1 MVNNYQQKES
11 SKMRICW
18 TKGEGKKAL
27 EYIIQRRKEN
37 ASFTVIA
44 DEVNHRF
51 RLKKPVTRSAV
62 RHAYLKYV
70 ADNIENDLH
79 TTTNTEE
86 IVSIYD
92 QIEKEEN
99 EENEIE
105 EVIRQAKEKA
115 RRERDKR
122 IMQKLLKERGAT
134 ELIIEMFKEQI
145 QAYEWMDIQPPEP
158 VNIFPKTEEALLL
171 FSDAQIGEHITLE
184 ETNGLG
190 EYNIHIFKKR
200 MDSLVKQIREFT
212 YIHQLA
218 HNIDTLNI
226 FMLGDNVDG
235 IGIYP
240 GQVHYLD
247 ALVIDQM
254 LIGSEKIAESLLKL
268 LGTFKKIKI
277 TGIVG
282 NHGRIGRKGENPS
295 YVNFDYLLYKML
307 ERLLIN
313 YKDRI
318 EWHIPKSNWTL
329 THIGKVGFLLLHGDT
344 VKAWNG
350 IPYYGIDRADARLT
364 KMLSAHGKTYQYL
377 CMGHHHNPGDVDSA
391 NGEKILNGT
400 MVGGSLFSI
409 NQLHTTSRPS
419 QWFFGVDPE
428 KGITWRYKILLDEE

>member
-1 MVNNYQQKES
+1 MPNFNWRS
-11 SKMRICW
+11 DDGL
-18 TKGEGKKAL
+18 KGLKILIK
-27 EYIIQRRKEN
+27 RRKEGK
-37 ASFTVIA
+37 TYQEIA
-44 DEVNHRF
+44 DEINQTLSLH
-51 RLKKPVTRSAV
+51 VTSESL
-62 RHAYLKYV
+62 RHAYRRHYQWYINEYQSKEILEMNEQLKQ
-70 ADNIENDLH
+70 AETTSIE
-79 TTTNTEE
+79 EE
-86 IVSIYD
+86 ID
-92 QIEKEEN
+92 IEKEA
-99 EENEIE
+99 EETI
-105 EVIRQAKEKA
+105 QKAKEEA
-115 RRERDKR
+115 RKERDRR
-122 IMQKLLKERGAT
+122 ILQKLLKERAAT
-134 ELIIEMFKEQI
+134 ELIIDMFKEQI
-145 QAYEWMDIQPPEP
+145 KAFEWMNINPPEP
-158 VNIFPKTEEALLL
+158 VNIIPKTEEALLL
-171 FSDAQIGEHITLE
+171 FSDAQIGENITLE
-184 ETNGLG
+184 DTNGIG
-190 EYNIHIFKKR
+190 EYNIHIFKER
-200 MDSLVKQIREFT
+200 MDRLVKDIRELT

-218 HNIDTLNI
+218 HRIDTLNI

-240 GQVHYLD
+240 GQVHHLD

-329 THIGKVGFLLLHGDT
+329 TNIGNAGFLLLHGDT
-344 VKAWNG
+344 IKAWNG

-364 KMLSAHGKTYQYL
+364 KMLAAFGKTYQYL
-377 CMGHHHNPGDVDSA
+377 CLGHHHNPGDVDSP

-400 MVGGSLFSI
+400 MVGGSSFSI

-428 KGITWRYKILLDEE
+428 KGRITWRYKILLDEE

>member
-1 MVNNYQQKES
+1 
-11 SKMRICW
+11 MRICW
-18 TKGEGKKAL
+18 TKGEGKRAL

-37 ASFTVIA
+37 ASFSVIA
-44 DEVNHRF
+44 DEVNRRF
-51 RLKKPVTRSAV
+51 RLEKPVTRSAV
-62 RHAYLKYV
+62 RHAYLSY
-70 ADNIENDLH
+70 AENDIE
-79 TTTNTEE
+79 TNNKQAVTDSEE
-86 IVSIYD
+86 IVSMY
-92 QIEKEEN
+92 EEIN
-99 EENEIE
+99 EEWNEEKEIE
-105 EVIRQAKEKA
+105 EAIQQAKEKA
-115 RRERDKR
+115 RQERDKR
-122 IMQKLLKERGAT
+122 IMQRLLKERGAT

-158 VNIFPKTEEALLL
+158 VRIPKKKEEALLL
-171 FSDAQIGEHITLE
+171 FSDAQIGEFITLE
-184 ETNGLG
+184 DTNGLG
-190 EYNIHIFKKR
+190 EYNIDIFKQR
-200 MDSLVKQIREFT
+200 MDLLVQKVREYT
-212 YIHQLA
+212 EIQKLA
-218 HNIDTLNI
+218 SNIETLNI

-240 GQVHYLD
+240 GQVHHLD
-247 ALVIDQM
+247 ALVIDQI
-254 LIGSEKIAESLLKL
+254 LIGAEKIAESLLKL

-277 TGIVG
+277 KAIVG

-307 ERLLIN
+307 EQLLIN
-313 YKDRI
+313 YKNQI
-318 EWHIPKSNWTL
+318 EWAIPKSNWTL
-329 THIGKVGFLLLHGDT
+329 ASIGNVNFLLLHGDT
-344 VKAWNG
+344 IKAWNG